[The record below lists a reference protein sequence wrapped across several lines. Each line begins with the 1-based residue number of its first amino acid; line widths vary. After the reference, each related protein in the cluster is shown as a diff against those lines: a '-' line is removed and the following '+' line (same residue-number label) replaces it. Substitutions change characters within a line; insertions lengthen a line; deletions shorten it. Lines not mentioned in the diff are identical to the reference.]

1 MPIGLG
7 LHVVIAL
14 FFAVHAVRSGQDRY
28 WLFILFAFPLLGSVV
43 YALAIWLPDWRFTH
57 TGRQV
62 VRGVQRTLDPNRE
75 LRFAQEAYETAATT
89 ENRMRLADALVEAQ
103 RPADALSHYQA
114 ALRGIHADDPEL
126 QVRLARAYLDANQP
140 ADARR
145 LLDDLIRRRPD
156 FRSPAGHLIYARAVA
171 AEGDRTKARH
181 EFDTLVGYFSGFEAH
196 AHYAQVLDDW
206 GEHEA
211 AMRLRD
217 ESLQRARRLPAHSR
231 RMNEEWLRRLKRIGA
246 R

>member
-43 YALAIWLPDWRFTH
+43 YALAIWLPDWRFSH

-62 VRGVQRTLDPNRE
+62 VRGVQRAIDPDRE
-75 LRFAQEAYETAATT
+75 LRAAQDAYETAATT
-89 ENRMRLADALVEAQ
+89 EHRVRLADALVAAQ
-103 RPADALSHYQA
+103 RPGDALPHYQA
-114 ALRGIHADDPEL
+114 ALRGIHADDPDL
-126 QVRLARAYLDANQP
+126 QVRLARAYLEGGQY
-140 ADARR
+140 ADSRR

-171 AEGDRTKARH
+171 GEGDRARARH
-181 EFDTLVGYFSGFEAH
+181 EFDTLIGYFSGFEAH

-206 GEHEA
+206 GEHDA
-211 AMRLRD
+211 AVRLRD
-217 ESLQRARRLPAHSR
+217 QSLQRARRLPRHSR